1 MNEKIKNYLGI
12 ALILGTLSVA
22 YVGVNFATSYQ
33 PYPGHTFSVSGEGE
47 VVAIPDVGRFSFSV
61 LTEGGTDL
69 EKLQKENTDK
79 SNTVIAFLK
88 GKNIDEKD
96 IKSDSYNVS
105 PTYQYYECNLY
116 GVCPPAKIS
125 GYRVE
130 HSVSVTVRNLD
141 DSGALLSGAVENGAN
156 TVSNLSFE
164 VDDLDKVENEARIP
178 AIVNA
183 KEKAKALAE
192 ATGFR
197 VGKIVSIYTVSP
209 DPYYGG
215 YDYGKGGGDM
225 MYAEDAYTPPQ
236 LEPGSQKVV
245 VTVDITYEI
254 K

>member
-22 YVGVNFATSYQ
+22 YVGINFAASYQ
-33 PYPGHTFSVSGEGE
+33 PYPGRTFNVTGEGE

-61 LTEGGTDL
+61 LTEGGVDL

-79 SNTVIAFLK
+79 SNAVIAFLK
-88 GKNIDEKD
+88 GKSIDEKD
-96 IKSDSYNVS
+96 IKSDSYNIY

-130 HSVSVTVRNLD
+130 HFVSVTIRNLD
-141 DSGALLSGAVENGAN
+141 DSGTLLSGVVENGAN

-164 VDDLDKVENEARIP
+164 VDDPSQVENEARIA
-178 AIVNA
+178 AIANA
-183 KEKAKALAE
+183 KEKAGAIAKAG
-192 ATGFR
+192 GFR
-197 VGKIVSIYTVSP
+197 VGKITSIYTVSP
-209 DPYYGG
+209 DPYY
-215 YDYGKGGGDM
+215 YGKGGGEM
-225 MYAEDAYTPPQ
+225 MYAEDTMYTSPQ
-236 LEPGSQKVV
+236 LEPGSQKVTI
-245 VTVDITYEI
+245 TVDITYEI